1 MPLPCMIGRKGGP
14 GPPQKRLAAE
24 RPWGEA
30 VLTSRHTES
39 AHVFAVRLMQHLVVP
54 TFVLNADRRVII
66 WNKACERLT
75 GVPAHEVIGTS
86 DHWRAFYDEER
97 YCLADL
103 VALGKSE
110 EMDALY
116 VSHTEPCDTNHGLRA
131 ENWCVMPQVKK
142 RLYLAVDA
150 GPIFDE
156 EGNLLAVVE
165 TLRDQTE
172 QKLAQMALQSLAV
185 KDGLTG
191 LANRRSF
198 DEKLE
203 AEWLHNQ
210 REGTSMAVLLVD
222 VDHFKLYNDT
232 YGHQKGDSC
241 LKAVAGAIDAQV
253 FRPTDLAARY
263 GGEEF
268 AVIMPNTDLE
278 GALHVAERIRTA
290 VHALHLPHEASTTSD
305 RVTLSVGA
313 AALVPNDQRRVEDL
327 VAAADG
333 ALYRAKHQGRNRV
346 VATDRVAELED
357 A

>member
-1 MPLPCMIGRKGGP
+1 
-14 GPPQKRLAAE
+14 
-24 RPWGEA
+24 
-30 VLTSRHTES
+30 
-39 AHVFAVRLMQHLVVP
+39 MQHLVVP
-54 TFVLNADRRVII
+54 TFVINAERRVII
-66 WNKACERLT
+66 WNRACERLT

-86 DHWRAFYDEER
+86 DHWRAFYDEQR
-97 YCLADL
+97 HCLADL
-103 VALGKSE
+103 VLMGRPEA
-110 EMDALY
+110 MDELY
-116 VSHTEPCDTNHGLRA
+116 VTHAEPGDSTHGLRA

-156 EGNLLAVVE
+156 DGALMAVVE

-210 REGTSMAVLLVD
+210 REGTSMAVLLMD

-232 YGHQKGDSC
+232 YGHQMGDTC
-241 LKAVAGAIDAQV
+241 LKSVAAAIDKQV
-253 FRPTDLAARY
+253 FRPSDLAARY

-268 AVIMPNTDLE
+268 AVIMPNTDLD
-278 GALHVAERIRTA
+278 GARHVADRLIEA
-290 VHALHLPHEASTTSD
+290 VRELRLPHSASQTED
-305 RVTLSVGA
+305 CVTISLGA
-313 AALVPNDQRRVEDL
+313 AAFIPSDQRGSGDL
-327 VAAADG
+327 VAAADA

-346 VATDRVAELED
+346 VCADRVAELVE

>member
-1 MPLPCMIGRKGGP
+1 VP
-14 GPPQKRLAAE
+14 
-24 RPWGEA
+24 
-30 VLTSRHTES
+30 TSRHSES

-86 DHWRAFYDEER
+86 NHWRAFYDEER

-103 VALGKSE
+103 LVLGRTD
-110 EMDALY
+110 EMNELY
-116 VSHTEPCDTNHGLRA
+116 VAHTEPSDCSLGLKA
-131 ENWCVMPQVKK
+131 ENWCVMPQVRK

-150 GPIFDE
+150 GPIYDE
-156 EGNLLAVVE
+156 DGNLLAVVE

-203 AEWLHNQ
+203 AEWLHNL
-210 REGTSMAVLLVD
+210 REGTPMALMMSD

-241 LKAVAGAIDAQV
+241 LKSVATALDKQV
-253 FRPTDLAARY
+253 FRPSDLAARY

-268 AVIMPNTDLE
+268 AVIMPNTSLD
-278 GALHVAERIRTA
+278 GALHVAERIREA
-290 VHALHLPHEASTTSD
+290 VQALHIPHSASQTAD
-305 RVTLSVGA
+305 RVTASIGVA
-313 AALVPNDQRRVEDL
+313 AFVPTEDRNPADL
-327 VAAADG
+327 VAAADA

-346 VATDRVAELED
+346 VATDRVAELAEM
-357 A
+357 